1 MILIFK
7 HINNIKL
14 ITHDF
19 RHFQSAYLR
28 ELSSIG
34 EMIKVPEVLLKIFLD
49 CNELRAQYP
58 NTYREF
64 NYKIIDDDNFE
75 VHHR

>member
-1 MILIFK
+1 MILY
-7 HINNIKL
+7 
-14 ITHDF
+14 
-19 RHFQSAYLR
+19 FQTAYLR

-34 EMIKVPEVLLKIFLD
+34 EMIKVPEVLLKIYLD
-49 CNELRAQYP
+49 CNDLRVQHP

-75 VHHR
+75 VHHG

>member
-1 MILIFK
+1 M
-7 HINNIKL
+7 
-14 ITHDF
+14 
-19 RHFQSAYLR
+19 R

-34 EMIKVPEVLLKIFLD
+34 EMIKVPEVILKIFLD
-49 CNELRAQYP
+49 CGDLRTQYP

-75 VHHR
+75 VHHGQI

>member
-1 MILIFK
+1 MRHAFLRFILFL
-7 HINNIKL
+7 HL
-14 ITHDF
+14 QT
-19 RHFQSAYLR
+19 AYLR

-34 EMIKVPEVLLKIFLD
+34 EMIKVPEVLLKIYLD
-49 CNELRAQYP
+49 CNELRAQNP
-58 NTYREF
+58 STYREF